1 MQKTYISSFIGL
13 IIIIWLAAL
22 WFQGTPVFSIDFVRP
37 FGIVVSIVSLVVTI
51 FYKYAWAWRLFQG
64 WFVKRP
70 DIRGTWKV
78 ELSSS
83 WVNPNTKKESKI
95 TGYAVVRQ
103 TLSSLSLRLLTKESY
118 SKLVIHNIEEEEDNV
133 FRLFATY
140 RNEPKIELQGK
151 RSDIHY
157 GSMLLNIYGK
167 PANKLEGHYW
177 TDRMTRGSIKFYE
190 RRKKIVETFD
200 QAQNEF
206 KNK

>member
-1 MQKTYISSFIGL
+1 MQKTYLSSLVGL
-13 IIIIWLAAL
+13 IIVTWLGAL
-22 WFQGTPVFSIDFVRP
+22 WIQGTPIFAIDFVRP
-37 FGIVVSIVSLVVTI
+37 FGTVVTIVTTIVTI
-51 FYKYAWAWRLFQG
+51 FYKYAWAWKLFQG

-83 WVNPNTKKESKI
+83 WINPSTNKESKI
-95 TGYAVVRQ
+95 VGYAFIRQ
-103 TLSSLSLRLLTKESY
+103 TLSSLSLHLLTKESY
-118 SKLVIHNIEEEEDNV
+118 SKLVIHNIEEEEDGV
-133 FRLFATY
+133 FRFFATY

-151 RSDIHY
+151 RSEIHY

-167 PANKLEGHYW
+167 PAKKLEGHYW
-177 TDRMTRGSIKFYE
+177 TDRMTRGSIKFYD
-190 RRKKIVETFD
+190 RRKKIFDTFD